1 MGLGILLLGYF
12 MMLNSTIGTE
22 NLSIDISLD
31 AVGVLLMVS
40 GGIMLKSYSDKFR
53 LLFRCAAVMV
63 PLSIFFTVYQLKLW
77 DGFEHSIFP
86 VLYRVC
92 DLGWIILLY
101 GLQRAVFGGVGKIAS
116 DCELFILEA
125 RLKICER
132 IGLFYAVLAVTY
144 WTLCFAF
151 PTVFEEYSYYI
162 RYLLYDLIVF
172 FQTFYLFKA
181 WREIAFV

>member
-1 MGLGILLLGYF
+1 MALGTLLLGYF

-22 NLSIDISLD
+22 NLSIDISVD

-40 GGIMLKSYSDKFR
+40 GGIMLKRYSDKFR

-63 PLSIFFTVYQLKLW
+63 PVSIFFVVYQLKLW
-77 DGFEHSIFP
+77 DGFEHSFFAI
-86 VLYRVC
+86 LYRVL

-101 GLQRAVFGGVGKIAS
+101 GLQCAVFGGVAKIAA
-116 DCELFILEA
+116 DCELFVLEA
-125 RLKICER
+125 RLKICRR
-132 IGLFYAVLAVTY
+132 IGLVYAVVAVLY
-144 WTLCFAF
+144 WTLCLAF
-151 PTVFEEYSYYI
+151 PAVFEPYGYYI